1 MTASGLGHRPFGVCF
16 QRRFVRTVIVFCSSC
31 GKRISDRVAACPF
44 CGAARSDAS
53 VPASVAGGGAPT
65 SAARPRPIWNPD
77 AACNWSAL
85 LSPAFGAYIHALNWM
100 TLNEPE
106 RARSAKAWF
115 YVSLVMTG
123 IYGLLSV
130 VGVDQQAVRYLA
142 LLYLV
147 TWYFAN
153 GRPQARYVKEKY
165 GKDYPRKPWGK
176 PLLIAVALFVAYFV
190 LAFVL
195 VLMAVVVAGGQTRLT
210 I

>member
-1 MTASGLGHRPFGVCF
+1 ML
-16 QRRFVRTVIVFCSSC
+16 VFCSSC
-31 GKRISDRVAACPF
+31 GKRISDRVATCPF
-44 CGAARSDAS
+44 CGAVRSDGPL
-53 VPASVAGGGAPT
+53 PADAEAREVRTSGSAGINAGGGALSSP
-65 SAARPRPIWNPD
+65 ARPRPIWNPN
-77 AACNWSAL
+77 AACNWSTL
-85 LSPAFGAYIHALNWM
+85 FSPAFGAYIHALNWM

-123 IYGLLSV
+123 IYGLLFV

-195 VLMAVVVAGGQTRLT
+195 VLMAVVVAGLVRRG
-210 I
+210 